1 MSSNTNLKGLS
12 TINNDI
18 SEIKTALNTLLNNNN
33 TPVLTSNP
41 TLSRLNNLISQTQQQ
56 IQIKN
61 NSLQTQAQNSI
72 TNIINDFVNEI
83 QKTFTSINFDNVF
96 NVIEKVVSWVE
107 NNYNTILQY
116 ANYTV
121 DIIRNISKS
130 DFKLQLALTV
140 CQQIINFIEE
150 PHLISSINYI
160 VSKLFPH
167 SNISN
172 VSNNKKKSKNKSI
185 KSIFN
190 SLM

>member
-1 MSSNTNLKGLS
+1 MSVNANLTVNGLNSNQL
-12 TINNDI
+12 
-18 SEIKTALNTLLNNNN
+18 
-33 TPVLTSNP
+33 VLTNTSKQ
-41 TLSRLNNLISQTQQQ
+41 LISSLTLPSGCTSTN
-56 IQIKN
+56 QIKN

-72 TNIINDFVNEI
+72 TNIINDIVNEI
-83 QKTFTSINFDNVF
+83 QKTFSSINFDNVF
-96 NVIEKVVSWVE
+96 NVIEKVISWVE

-140 CQQIINFIEE
+140 CQQIINFMEE